1 MMKKN
6 VEKKALTLLAS
17 IAKKTSSAM
26 ANQACAYWQHDP
38 KMPKSDARTFI
49 RKICREADSS
59 WDYFQ
64 GRYRRV
70 CLRILSGSDDV
81 L

>member
-38 KMPKSDARTFI
+38 KMPKSVKKM
-49 RKICREADSS
+49 RK
-59 WDYFQ
+59 F
-64 GRYRRV
+64 
-70 CLRILSGSDDV
+70 
-81 L
+81 

>member
-38 KMPKSDARTFI
+38 KMPKSVKKM
-49 RKICREADSS
+49 RKFCCSNI
-59 WDYFQ
+59 YQKNLQ
-64 GRYRRV
+64 G
-70 CLRILSGSDDV
+70 S
-81 L
+81 